1 MGRIC
6 TASDDNSSVVEK
18 FRLVFRRTKKKFSIR
33 RWHARCAPWPE
44 FQELFYNSALRMKSS
59 AKPPHAAVQAGAS
72 DGFSLLELLI
82 AVTVAS
88 ALAAIAIQS
97 YGSFRT
103 QAETNQAINDLQT
116 IDASIQIYRQ
126 ANSGYPS
133 SLTVLPQGDKL
144 DPWRNPYQYLQ
155 IEGGDVK
162 GKGQMRKDKSLVPI
176 NSDFDLYS
184 MGPDGKSAAPLTA
197 KASQDDVVR
206 ATNGGYFGL
215 ASNY

>member
-1 MGRIC
+1 M
-6 TASDDNSSVVEK
+6 T
-18 FRLVFRRTKKKFSIR
+18 
-33 RWHARCAPWPE
+33 
-44 FQELFYNSALRMKSS
+44 SS
-59 AKPPHAAVQAGAS
+59 AKAPETANQAGAS
-72 DGFSLLELLI
+72 EGFTLLELLI
-82 AVTVAS
+82 AVTVAT

-103 QAETNQAINDLQT
+103 QAETTQAINELRT

-133 SLTVLPQGDKL
+133 SLTLLPDGNKV
-144 DPWRNPYQYLQ
+144 DPWGNPYQYLQ
-155 IEGGDVK
+155 IDGGDVK

-184 MGPDGKSAAPLTA
+184 MGPDGQSVAPLTA
-197 KASQDDVVR
+197 KTSQDDIVR
-206 ATNGGYFGL
+206 ANNGGYFGV